1 MTIRN
6 LRYDELSGF
15 GKMTQYK
22 AMKNVADKLNE
33 VLGTNIDIFN
43 NDDWVLVNNLISE
56 KDVRFN
62 SYGDIDIPLL
72 I

>member
-1 MTIRN
+1 MAIRN
-6 LRYDELSGF
+6 LRYDELRGF
-15 GKMTQYK
+15 GKMTQSK

-33 VLGTNIDIFN
+33 VLGTNIDIIN

-62 SYGDIDIPLL
+62 SYGDIDF
-72 I
+72 

>member
-1 MTIRN
+1 MAIRN
-6 LRYDELSGF
+6 LRYDELRGF
-15 GKMTQYK
+15 GKMTQSK

-33 VLGTNIDIFN
+33 VLGTDINIAN

-62 SYGDIDIPLL
+62 SYGDIDF
-72 I
+72 